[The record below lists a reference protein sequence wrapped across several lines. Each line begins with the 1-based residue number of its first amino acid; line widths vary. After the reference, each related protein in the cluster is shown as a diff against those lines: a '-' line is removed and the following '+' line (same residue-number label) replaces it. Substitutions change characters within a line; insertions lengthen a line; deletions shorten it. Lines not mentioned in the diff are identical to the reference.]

1 MVRSGSEE
9 FTTTELRRH
18 LRRTLPRYLVPS
30 IVVEAQALP
39 ELAPGIVDRSRL
51 QALDPDRGPRFLAPA
66 TEAEQLL
73 ASLWKEALGLVRVST
88 SDKFF
93 DLGGYSLLCFQLI
106 ERIER
111 QTGKR
116 LHPRS
121 FVLDTLGQLASQ
133 IG

>member
-1 MVRSGSEE
+1 VRRGSEE

-18 LRRTLPRYLVPS
+18 LRRTLPRHLVPAV
-30 IVVEAQALP
+30 VVEVQVLP
-39 ELAPGIVDRSRL
+39 ELAPGIIDRIQLRT
-51 QALDPDRGPRFLAPA
+51 LDSERGPRFVAPV
-66 TEAEQLL
+66 TDSEQLV
-73 ASLWKEALGLVRVST
+73 AGLWKEALGLARVST
-88 SDKFF
+88 TDKFF

-106 ERIER
+106 ERIEK

-133 IG
+133 LN